1 MTRKF
6 LLLSLLFSV
15 LLLNF
20 SGLSFAAGKEAEEGK
35 EDPTGF
41 IMHHIKDSHEWHFFN
56 VGHTHITLPLPV
68 ITYASDRGFEFF
80 TSSDFQNP
88 ETHKFGKEFAH
99 EGIYIDDHDHLGR
112 VDGGSIIDF
121 SITKNVAMLFLVIAF
136 VLYFSISAAGHY
148 RKHGAVAP
156 KGAASFVEPIVIFV
170 RDEIALKAI
179 GPKHMKFVPYLL
191 TLFFFIWTGNLLGL
205 LPGAANLTGNIAVT
219 FTLAMITFVI
229 VNVNGNKEYWK
240 HVFATPG
247 VPVALL
253 PIIVVVEFI
262 GLFTK
267 PFALMVRLFVAITA
281 GHIVILAFIALVF
294 IFESYSIGVLSTV
307 MVTFINVIELLVA
320 TIQAYVFTLFSA
332 MYIGGAVAEHHHDD
346 HH

>member
-6 LLLSLLFSV
+6 LVLSLLFSV
-15 LLLNF
+15 FLLNF
-20 SGLSFAAGKEAEEGK
+20 SGPVFGADSEKEAGK

-68 ITYASDRGFEFF
+68 ITYASDRGLEVF
-80 TSSDFQNP
+80 TSSDFQDHS
-88 ETHKFGKEFAH
+88 THKFGKEFAH
-99 EGIYIDDHDHLGR
+99 NGIYIDEHEHLGR
-112 VDGGSIIDF
+112 IDGASILDF
-121 SITKNVAMLFLVIAF
+121 SITKNVAMLFLVIAI
-136 VLYFSISAAGHY
+136 VLYFSLAAAGHY
-148 RKHGAVAP
+148 KKNGAVAP

-191 TLFFFIWTGNLLGL
+191 SLFFFIWTGNLLGL
-205 LPGAANLTGNIAVT
+205 MPGAANLTGNIAVT
-219 FTLAMITFVI
+219 FTLAMITFLV
-229 VNVNGNKEYWK
+229 VNFNGNKDYWK

-294 IFESYSIGVLSTV
+294 IFESYSIGVLSTI
-307 MVTFINVIELLVA
+307 MVTFINLIELLVA

>member
-6 LLLSLLFSV
+6 LVLSLLFSIF
-15 LLLNF
+15 LFNF
-20 SGLSFAAGKEAEEGK
+20 LGEANAAGSESEEGK

-41 IMHHIKDSHEWHFFN
+41 IMHHIKDSHEWHFVT
-56 VGHTHITLPLPV
+56 VGHTHITLALPV
-68 ITYASDRGFEFF
+68 ITYSSDRGFEFYK
-80 TSSDFQNP
+80 SSDFQDHK
-88 ETHKFGKEFAH
+88 THKFGKEFAH
-99 EGIYIDDHDHLGR
+99 NGIYIDDHDHLGR
-112 VDGGSIIDF
+112 VDGASILDF
-121 SITKNVAMLFLVIAF
+121 SISKNVVMMFVVIGF
-136 VLYFSISAAGHY
+136 VLFITLSAAGHY
-148 RKHGAVAP
+148 KKNGAVAP

-170 RDEIALKAI
+170 RDEIALKSI
-179 GPKHMKFVPYLL
+179 GPKYKKFVPYLL
-191 TLFFFIWTGNLLGL
+191 TLFFFILTGNLLGL

-219 FTLAMITFVI
+219 FTLATITFVI
-229 VNVNGNKEYWK
+229 VNVNGNKDYWK

-253 PIIVVVEFI
+253 PIMVVVEFI

-281 GHIVILAFIALVF
+281 GHIVILSFIALVF
-294 IFESYSIGVLSTV
+294 IFESYSIGILSTI

-332 MYIGGAVAEHHHDD
+332 MYIGGAVAEHEHDD